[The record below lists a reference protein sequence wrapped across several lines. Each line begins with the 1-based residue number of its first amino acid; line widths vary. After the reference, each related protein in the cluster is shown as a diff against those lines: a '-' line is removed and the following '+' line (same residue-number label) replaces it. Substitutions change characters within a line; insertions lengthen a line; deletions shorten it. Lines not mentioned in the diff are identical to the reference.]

1 MPEGKPNWKERKRKG
16 KHNDSVARVPE
27 RFKTNK
33 GPSLYYIVLG
43 ALLDAKQ
50 ERTAPKLATK

>member
-1 MPEGKPNWKERKRKG
+1 MPEGKLNWRERKRKG
-16 KHNDSVARVPE
+16 KYNDSVARVPE

-43 ALLDAKQ
+43 ALLTAKQ
-50 ERTAPKLATK
+50 EREALKMATG

>member
-1 MPEGKPNWKERKRKG
+1 MPEGKPNWRERKRKG
-16 KHNDSVARVPE
+16 KHNDAVALVPE

-43 ALLDAKQ
+43 ALLAAKQ
-50 ERTAPKLATK
+50 EREALKLAAK